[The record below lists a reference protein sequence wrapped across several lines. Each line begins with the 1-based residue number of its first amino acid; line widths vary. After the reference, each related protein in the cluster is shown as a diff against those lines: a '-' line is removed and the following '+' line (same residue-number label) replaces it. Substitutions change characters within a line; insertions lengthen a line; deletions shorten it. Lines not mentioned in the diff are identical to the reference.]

1 MAFRSIIVE
10 SPAAISLRR
19 EQLIICTDSEH
30 SVPIEDISA
39 LLLESR
45 QTTITTAALS
55 RLGQR
60 GCAVFTCDEKH
71 LPCAV
76 LTPYQQHSRGLSVLR
91 MQMSMTEPMKKRLW
105 QGIVKAKIRNQ
116 AICLQ
121 LTGHTAETDA
131 LLTMVERVRSGD
143 NENVEASAAQLYF
156 PALFGQGFTRGEDNG
171 INAGLNY
178 GYAILR
184 GCIARHLAVYGFLP
198 SLGLHHRSALNAFNL
213 ADDLIEPFRPVVD
226 LLVSRS
232 MDDADEL
239 TSPQKRLLFNCL
251 NLDVLSGKQ
260 HHSVS
265 YAIERMVQSL
275 GHAAERS
282 DMELILPTLLESA
295 QHRYE

>member
-1 MAFRSIIVE
+1 MAFRNIIVE

-19 EQLIICTDSEH
+19 EQLIIRTDSEH

-91 MQMSMTEPMKKRLW
+91 MQMSMTEPAKKRLW
-105 QGIVKAKIRNQ
+105 QSIVKAKIENQ

-121 LTGHTAETDA
+121 LTEHTAEADT
-131 LLTMVERVRSGD
+131 LRTMIDRVRSGD
-143 NENVEASAAQLYF
+143 SENVEATAAQLYF
-156 PALFGQGFTRGEDNG
+156 PALFGQGFTRGEENG

-178 GYAILR
+178 GYAVLR
-184 GCIARHLAVYGFLP
+184 GCIAP
-198 SLGLHHRSALNAFNL
+198 SDRIRFPASAGTT
-213 ADDLIEPFRPVVD
+213 P
-226 LLVSRS
+226 S
-232 MDDADEL
+232 
-239 TSPQKRLLFNCL
+239 Q
-251 NLDVLSGKQ
+251 
-260 HHSVS
+260 
-265 YAIERMVQSL
+265 Y
-275 GHAAERS
+275 AER
-282 DMELILPTLLESA
+282 L
-295 QHRYE
+295 